1 MMSAGV
7 RRLCALAAMGLL
19 VSACSGVD
27 FSSIGGTPPPAG
39 AATEQARLRLIDQ
52 CMFDLAASAGPQ
64 EKTEPVCQ
72 CYARGSLREGSGASL
87 QGSDILGQC
96 RRNPSAF
103 AQSRPRAAKPSPPRE
118 PPAAASAAPKP
129 AE

>member
-1 MMSAGV
+1 MAV
-7 RRLCALAAMGLL
+7 L

-27 FSSIGGTPPPAG
+27 LSSIGGTPPPAA

-72 CYARGSLREGSGASL
+72 CYARGSLRESSGASL
-87 QGSDILGQC
+87 RGSDILAQC

-103 AQSRPRAAKPSPPRE
+103 AQARPRAAKPGPPRE
-118 PPAAASAAPKP
+118 QPAGSGAAPKP